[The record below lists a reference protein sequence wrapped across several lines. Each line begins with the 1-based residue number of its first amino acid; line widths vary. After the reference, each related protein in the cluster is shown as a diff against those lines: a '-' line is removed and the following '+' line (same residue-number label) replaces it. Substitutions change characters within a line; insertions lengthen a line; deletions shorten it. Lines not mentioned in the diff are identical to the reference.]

1 MHRGSID
8 LQRIVLKFRIDWN
21 DDDKGSQ
28 YKSEFK
34 LKIELKEDWIF
45 FFFGE
50 FERNKTLFEANNK
63 RPSSAINYLTVFKQ
77 NKLKGVAAF

>member
-45 FFFGE
+45 FFFW
-50 FERNKTLFEANNK
+50 RIWK
-63 RPSSAINYLTVFKQ
+63 KQ
-77 NKLKGVAAF
+77 NVIWSKQQKTIFGHQLSDGFQTK